1 MTIKMTTKRFIATKL
16 SAKVT
21 ADGFLAAYSEF
32 LKGEGY
38 CTPILEAY
46 ERKELA
52 PNVTF
57 TLCQEAA
64 LQHWFQQEKAKADK
78 RMEEQKE
85 QASGT
90 KIIRRKKEDKSES
103 DGEEGHSSKYTVTLM
118 CKVYDKETKTT
129 KIQVG
134 TIERVKEVELTL
146 NGVKVTKTVKEE
158 EPAIFKCDS
167 FNASQRLADRRLAD
181 RADSVYAT
189 INNNIGKPITTII
202 QRDDAIARVFKSPKG
217 PATRNTHSGGSNLG
231 FGIKAKNDTCY
242 FSRG

>member
-1 MTIKMTTKRFIATKL
+1 MTTKMTPKRFIATKL
-16 SAKVT
+16 SARVT
-21 ADGFLAAYSEF
+21 AEGFLAAYWEF

-38 CTPILEAY
+38 LAPVLDAY
-46 ERKELA
+46 QRKELA

-64 LQHWFQQEKAKADK
+64 LQHWFEQEKAKADQK
-78 RMEEQKE
+78 YEEQKE
-85 QASGT
+85 QSSGT
-90 KIIRRKKEDKSES
+90 KIIRRKKKEASES

-134 TIERVKEVELTL
+134 TVERIKEVEVTL
-146 NGVKVTKTVKEE
+146 NGVKVIKTVKEE
-158 EPAIFKCDS
+158 EPAIFKSDS
-167 FNASQRLADRRLAD
+167 FNAAQRLADRRLAD

>member
-1 MTIKMTTKRFIATKL
+1 MTTKMTTKRFIATKL

-21 ADGFLAAYSEF
+21 ADGFLAAYSQF
-32 LKGEGY
+32 LKSEGY
-38 CTPILEAY
+38 CLPILEAY

-57 TLCQEAA
+57 TLCQDAA

-78 RMEEQKE
+78 RVEEQKE
-85 QASGT
+85 RESGT
-90 KIIRRKKEDKSES
+90 KIIRRKKEDTSDDSE
-103 DGEEGHSSKYTVTLM
+103 EKGHSSKYTITLM

-129 KIQVG
+129 NIQVG
-134 TIERVKEVELTL
+134 TVERMKEVEVVL
-146 NGVKVTKTVKEE
+146 NGVASIKRLKEE
-158 EPAIFKCDS
+158 NPAVFQADS
-167 FNASQRLADRRLAD
+167 FNAAQRLADRWLAD

-202 QRDDAIARVFKSPKG
+202 QRDDAIARVFKSVKG

-231 FGIKAKNDTCY
+231 FGIKAKNDTCH
-242 FSRG
+242 FSKG

>member
-1 MTIKMTTKRFIATKL
+1 MTTKMTTKRFIATKL

-21 ADGFLAAYSEF
+21 ADGFLAAYGEF

-38 CTPILEAY
+38 CSPILEAY

-57 TLCQEAA
+57 KLCQEAA
-64 LQHWFQQEKAKADK
+64 LQHWFQQEKTKADQK
-78 RMEEQKE
+78 YAEQKE

-90 KIIRRKKEDKSES
+90 KIIRRKKETTSEEK
-103 DGEEGHSSKYTVTLM
+103 EETHSSKYTVTLM

-129 KIQVG
+129 NIQVG
-134 TIERVKEVELTL
+134 TVERMKEVDVVL
-146 NGVKVTKTVKEE
+146 NGVATTKMIKEE
-158 EPAIFKCDS
+158 EPAVFKANS
-167 FNASQRLADRRLAD
+167 FNDAQRLADRRLAD

-189 INNNIGKPITTII
+189 INNNVGIPITTII

-217 PATRNTHSGGSNLG
+217 PATRNTSSGGSNLG